1 MSVRL
6 RKTAE
11 QRKAEI
17 VAATLKLAFE
27 VGPDGLTTERIA
39 RKVGISQ
46 PAVFRHFPKKED
58 IWAAVIG
65 WIGDR
70 LAQRWGKV
78 QQSHADPMK
87 QLHAI
92 LHTQLDLIQRTP
104 AIPAILFSRELHV
117 RNRTLRNAVK
127 TLMKRFHGLLC
138 EILDN
143 GVRAGMFRADLDS
156 SDAAFVMIALVQGLA
171 VRWSVSER
179 RFDLVDE
186 GERLLAVTL
195 RGFVEPHGSEGH
207 DD

>member
-70 LAQRWGKV
+70 LAQRWGRV
-78 QQSHADPMK
+78 QQSHAEPLE

-127 TLMKRFHGLLC
+127 TLMGRFHGLLR
-138 EILDN
+138 EVLDN
-143 GVRAGMFRADLDS
+143 GVRDGTFRAELDT

-179 RFDLVDE
+179 RFDLVEE

-195 RGFVEPHGSEGH
+195 RGFIEPHGSGRH

>member
-1 MSVRL
+1 MPVRL

-39 RKVGISQ
+39 HKVGISQ

-78 QQSHADPMK
+78 QESQADPLE

-143 GVRAGMFRADLDS
+143 GVRDGTFRADLDS

-186 GERLLAVTL
+186 GERLFAVTL
-195 RGFVEPHGSEGH
+195 RGFIEPRGSGGH